1 MEQSR
6 KKLKT
11 YSIIVLIF
19 TVATIFNLLS
29 VLIELNNAT
38 IPEDAPSNILLITR
52 IILIAVSS
60 ILLLPQIYIG
70 VKGLKIAKKPNSS
83 KAHIVVA
90 TILFVFSIL
99 GVLSPI
105 TSLFQKQAVVE
116 NIRAIIYLVV
126 EMSVYFDYIKW
137 AKNVAKG
144 K

>member
-70 VKGLKIAKKPNSS
+70 IKGLKIAKKPNSS

-105 TSLFQKQAVVE
+105 TSLLQKQAVVE
-116 NIRAIIYLVV
+116 NIRAILYLVV

>member
-70 VKGLKIAKKPNSS
+70 IKGLKIAKKPNSS

-90 TILFVFSIL
+90 TILFVFTIL

-105 TSLFQKQAVVE
+105 TSLFQKQDVVE
-116 NIRAIIYLVV
+116 NIRAILYLVV